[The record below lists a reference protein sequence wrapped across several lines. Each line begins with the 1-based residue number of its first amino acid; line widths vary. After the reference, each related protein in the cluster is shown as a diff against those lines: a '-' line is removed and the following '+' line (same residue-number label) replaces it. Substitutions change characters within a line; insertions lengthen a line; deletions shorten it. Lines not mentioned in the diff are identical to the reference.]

1 MKRLLIAGL
10 LMCAGCADDKLCADH
25 RKLRDAK
32 TASAKQEFTDVV
44 DKKAAAAVGFARIM
58 SHEKPSIPHS
68 DCPECDKLIARYLMT
83 H

>member
-10 LMCAGCADDKLCADH
+10 LICSGCADDKLCADH

-44 DKKAAAAVGFARIM
+44 NGNAVAAVGLARIR

-68 DCPECDKLIARYLMT
+68 DCPECDKLIVRYLLAR
-83 H
+83 